1 MTEQTKGTKP
11 TEKSSL
17 NQKADGTTQRK
28 TKELQ
33 ISPALARLMK
43 KSRKVPHPG
52 TVRITIFPN
61 PRVKKKVPA
70 AKGGPEES

>member
-43 KSRKVPHPG
+43 KAKRVPHPG
-52 TVRITIFPN
+52 TVRITILPN
-61 PRVKKKVPA
+61 PRVNKRVRA
-70 AKGGPEES
+70 DKGGFEES